1 MTIALWI
8 VQALLALAFVLAGS
22 MKLFQPITT
31 LSKSITWAGQLPAW
45 QVRGIG
51 LAELLGGL
59 GLILPGVTHIAP
71 WLTPLAALG
80 LVITM
85 FAAVIFHLVRRETSR
100 SAPSLILGLLTFV
113 VLYGRFVLAPLS

>member
-1 MTIALWI
+1 MNIALWI
-8 VQALLALAFVLAGS
+8 VQALLALAFIMAGS

-31 LSKSITWAGQLPAW
+31 LSKNLTWAGELPAW

-59 GLILPGVTHIAP
+59 GLILPGVTHIAT
-71 WLTPLAALG
+71 WLTPVAALG

-85 FAAVIFHLVRRETSR
+85 LLAVIFHLVRRETPR
-100 SAPSLILGLLTFV
+100 MAPSLILGLLTLAVF
-113 VLYGRFVLAPLS
+113 YGRFALLPLN

>member
-1 MTIALWI
+1 MNIALWI

-22 MKLFQPITT
+22 MKLFQPIAT
-31 LSKSITWAGQLPAW
+31 LSKSMNWTGELPAW

-80 LVITM
+80 LVIAM
-85 FAAVIFHLVRRETSR
+85 LSAVIFHLVRRETPR
-100 SAPSLILGLLTFV
+100 MAPSLILGLLTLV
-113 VLYGRFVLAPLS
+113 VLYGRFALAPLS